1 MVNRAGSVQE
11 RNCEKYEVECV
22 DGKADTRLWNLL
34 DYSIYKRIKE
44 SINTQR

>member
-11 RNCEKYEVECV
+11 RNWGKCEVECV
-22 DGKADTRLWNLL
+22 DGKADTRLLDLL
-34 DYSIYKRIKE
+34 DYSIYRRIKE